1 MLLLCIHD
9 SLNSGARQRH
19 GVNVT
24 EVMVQRTR
32 MNIDDVEFFYL
43 KIPEVLDIG
52 DGSQDA
58 LLVRVRAG
66 EHCGWGECEAAP
78 LVSIASWSC
87 PMSHSACK
95 PVSASVLG
103 ERLESVEDIHRIH
116 KQVRANSMD
125 LLQADHT
132 LSGIDV
138 ALWDLLGKRLK
149 TPVYR
154 LLGYDHAFPKV
165 AYASQLFGDD
175 PQTTLSRALKV
186 REDGFL
192 AAKFGWGPFGQ
203 GTVDQD
209 EEQLRAAREGLGED
223 GILLVDA
230 GTAWGDNIEQ
240 AQLRVPLL
248 ESAGA
253 LWLEEPFTSDSLGAY
268 AALSKKCKSVRL
280 AGGEGCHN
288 FEQARTMV
296 DHYGIGY
303 LQIDAGRIG
312 GISTAHEA
320 ALYVRERDVTFVNH
334 TFTTPLSLCAS
345 VQPFAGLE
353 QHTFCEYPIAAT
365 DLARTLAKTTLE
377 RDADGLV
384 RLPEA
389 PGLGIELDEAV
400 IKKYLV
406 QTEISVR
413 GQVLYRTPSL

>member
-1 MLLLCIHD
+1 MK
-9 SLNSGARQRH
+9 
-19 GVNVT
+19 
-24 EVMVQRTR
+24 
-32 MNIDDVEFFYL
+32 IDAIDFFYL
-43 KIPEVLDIG
+43 RMPEVLPIA
-52 DGSQDA
+52 DGSQDS
-58 LLVRVRAG
+58 LLVRARSG
-66 EHCGWGECEAAP
+66 DLTGWGECEASP
-78 LVSIASWSC
+78 LVCIASWIA
-87 PMSHSACK
+87 PMSHEICRPLCEA
-95 PVSASVLG
+95 VLG
-103 ERLESVEDIHRIH
+103 ERVESPEDIRRINHR
-116 KQVRANSMD
+116 VRVDCLD

-132 LSGIDV
+132 LSGIDI
-138 ALWDLLGKRLK
+138 ALWDLLGKARQA
-149 TPVYR
+149 PVYE
-154 LLGYDHAFPKV
+154 LLGFDRAFPKTP
-165 AYASQLFGDD
+165 YASQLFGDTPAD
-175 PQTTLSRALKV
+175 TYKAARTAH
-186 REDGFL
+186 DAGFR
-192 AAKFGWGPFGQ
+192 AAKFGWGPFGKSDAQ
-203 GTVDQD
+203 ADR
-209 EEQLRAAREGLGED
+209 EHLRAAREGLGD
-223 GILLVDA
+223 DADLLVDA
-230 GTAWGDNIEQ
+230 GTVWGSNVDAASERLKDLEEN
-240 AQLRVPLL
+240 RV
-248 ESAGA
+248 